1 MNQRYLDYA
10 LYNIWAN
17 NRLIN
22 DLLDQSDELLNQELV
37 GSFPT
42 IRTTILHIWF
52 AEVGW
57 LSRLN
62 EKGWEATK
70 VTEFSGTNK
79 ELFKEW
85 QNTSEEFK
93 NFVRKSE
100 LEKEILFEHKGEQ
113 FSIPTR
119 EIIQTV
125 FNHGSYHRGQ
135 VVMMMRQ
142 LGISKIKQTDYI
154 EWVREKARSN
164 A

>member
-17 NRLIN
+17 NRLID
-22 DLLDQSDELLNQELV
+22 DLLGQDDKLLSRELV

-42 IRTTILHIWF
+42 IRATILHIWF
-52 AEVGW
+52 AETGW

-62 EKGWEATK
+62 ENGWEATK
-70 VTEFSGTNK
+70 ITKFSGTNK
-79 ELFKEW
+79 ELFEEW
-85 QNTSEEFK
+85 QKTSEEFK
-93 NFVRKSE
+93 NFVSKSE
-100 LEKEILFEHKGEQ
+100 LEKGIQFEQKGDS

-142 LGISKIKQTDYI
+142 LGITKISQTDYI
-154 EWVREKARSN
+154 EWVREKQRGN
-164 A
+164 I

>member
-57 LSRLN
+57 LSRLK
-62 EKGWEATK
+62 EKGWETTK
-70 VTEFSGTNK
+70 VSEFSGTNK
-79 ELFKEW
+79 ELFREW
-85 QNTSEEFK
+85 QNTSEEQ
-93 NFVRKSE
+93 R
-100 LEKEILFEHKGEQ
+100 
-113 FSIPTR
+113 R
-119 EIIQTV
+119 EI
-125 FNHGSYHRGQ
+125 FN
-135 VVMMMRQ
+135 
-142 LGISKIKQTDYI
+142 
-154 EWVREKARSN
+154 SN
-164 A
+164 TRNNSNCI